1 MTTRYWNGGQ
11 SRSPWGPWNGVNG
24 DNVVHA
30 RLLKAM
36 QHTIPPFGLG
46 VYRKPLG
53 ISQPVYD
60 GDVGYDLVA
69 DQSIEIGPIQRSSLH
84 RWRGRSFLFNTL
96 ITSLVGEEP
105 PPSFGVIRTGVHVE
119 MPEGYWG
126 AILPRSSSN
135 KLGMFIPFSVIDNG
149 YRGELFPMVHNLSDK
164 TIRIEQ
170 GKKFAQFIMF
180 PMVVLP
186 LLLAESL
193 SESTRGIKGFGST
206 GG

>member
-1 MTTRYWNGGQ
+1 MTNYYWNGPQHAPAKASVLTNGHLSQQARTLKAVQEGRPFFGQ
-11 SRSPWGPWNGVNG
+11 S
-24 DNVVHA
+24 
-30 RLLKAM
+30 L
-36 QHTIPPFGLG
+36 TLG
-46 VYRKPLG
+46 M
-53 ISQPVYD
+53 SQPVYD

-69 DQSIEIGPIQRSSLH
+69 ESSIEIGPIQRSSLH
-84 RWRGRSFLFNTL
+84 RWRGKSKLLDRI
-96 ITSLVGEEP
+96 ITVLVGAEP

-135 KLGMFIPFSVIDNG
+135 KLGMFVPFSVIDNG

-164 TIRIEQ
+164 TIKIER

-186 LLLAESL
+186 LMQVESL
-193 SESTRGIKGFGST
+193 SESSRGVKGFGST

>member
-1 MTTRYWNGGQ
+1 MTNSYWNGNQ
-11 SRSPWGPWNGVNG
+11 YASPWGPRHREDGR
-24 DNVVHA
+24 NVVPAH
-30 RLLKAM
+30 LLKAV
-36 QHTIPPFGLG
+36 QDGRPFAGQNLA
-46 VYRKPLG
+46 LG

-69 DQSIEIGPIQRSSLH
+69 ESSIEIGPIQRSSLH
-84 RWRGRSFLFNTL
+84 RLRRKSRILDSL
-96 ITSLVGEEP
+96 ITTLVGEEP

-164 TIRIEQ
+164 TIRIEK

-186 LLLAESL
+186 LIHAESL